1 MEKRDMCLNQPKHKV
16 RPRGCLA
23 RRTFFTLILSLL
35 SAGITL
41 AQKTQITGTVV
52 DPSGLPLPGVSI
64 VTNDK
69 SINGTTTDGD
79 GNFTLN
85 IADGKQVKTL
95 TFSFVGMQTQVV
107 PYKGGK
113 MRIVLKENAQQ
124 IEEVVVTGM
133 YERKKEGFTGSANT
147 MSGDDIRK
155 MASGNVLKAIEL
167 LDPGFR
173 MGNNMMA
180 GSNPSAMPDFNMRG
194 QSSMGDY
201 STDETV
207 FMRGDIDTRP
217 NQPLFVLDGIIGVSV
232 TKIIDMDPEQIA
244 SVTLLK
250 DAAAM
255 VLYGSQASNGVVV
268 VETKAPKA
276 GRLRVTYNGNYK
288 LEYPDLT
295 DYDLLEAAD
304 KLELERR
311 AGYYDD
317 LSGSL
322 ENVVN
327 KSNSYRNKYLEVMR
341 GVNTYWLSQ
350 PLQTVFAHRHG
361 INLEGG
367 DETLRYKLYAGIN
380 QAPGVMKETGIYG
393 RSASLDIRYR
403 YKGLL
408 ISNVLYVDYTKSD
421 RTSPYG
427 SFKEYARLNP
437 YYRIYDENGQISQ
450 YL

>member
-85 IADGKQVKTL
+85 MADGKQVKTL

-180 GSNPSAMPDFNMRG
+180 AASFNKVMLAICSGSM
-194 QSSMGDY
+194 SM
-201 STDETV
+201 
-207 FMRGDIDTRP
+207 I
-217 NQPLFVLDGIIGVSV
+217 L
-232 TKIIDMDPEQIA
+232 
-244 SVTLLK
+244 VTLTPMMPSSR
-250 DAAAM
+250 AW
-255 VLYGSQASNGVVV
+255 
-268 VETKAPKA
+268 ETTARTKPYSCE
-276 GRLRVTYNGNYK
+276 GT
-288 LEYPDLT
+288 
-295 DYDLLEAAD
+295 
-304 KLELERR
+304 
-311 AGYYDD
+311 
-317 LSGSL
+317 SI
-322 ENVVN
+322 
-327 KSNSYRNKYLEVMR
+327 
-341 GVNTYWLSQ
+341 
-350 PLQTVFAHRHG
+350 HG
-361 INLEGG
+361 P
-367 DETLRYKLYAGIN
+367 T
-380 QAPGVMKETGIYG
+380 
-393 RSASLDIRYR
+393 
-403 YKGLL
+403 
-408 ISNVLYVDYTKSD
+408 
-421 RTSPYG
+421 
-427 SFKEYARLNP
+427 NP
-437 YYRIYDENGQISQ
+437 YSYWTAS
-450 YL
+450 